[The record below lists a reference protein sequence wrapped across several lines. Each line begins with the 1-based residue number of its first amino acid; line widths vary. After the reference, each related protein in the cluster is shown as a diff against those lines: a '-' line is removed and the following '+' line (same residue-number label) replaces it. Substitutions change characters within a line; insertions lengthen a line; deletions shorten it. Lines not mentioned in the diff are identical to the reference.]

1 MSVLEIIIFALIKI
15 VIIVSA
21 MLLSVAY
28 LVYFERKVSAWAQNR
43 IGPNRVGWKGALQ
56 PFADLMKLALKEDIV
71 PQNADK
77 RIHSLAPVI
86 ALLVALSTYAVIPFG
101 PDLQIANYNIPL
113 IVADVNIGVLFIL
126 ALTSLGVYAIT
137 LAGWSSGSKY
147 SLLGGIRSSAQMIS
161 YEVSMGFSVA
171 GVLLLS
177 ESLRPTAIVESQA
190 SWMWNAIVQPIGF
203 ITFLVSAFAET
214 NRLPFDLP
222 EAEPELVGGFH
233 TEYSS
238 MKFAGFFLAEYANMI
253 IASALIVTLYLG
265 GWQIPYLEKLNLSPL
280 VYTLLSLGAFLLKMA
295 ALLFFFLWIRWTL
308 PRFRYDQLMNLGW
321 KVLFPLSLINIVWVA
336 VLIMSVLA
344 FLLAG
349 DNIDLGNYRYL
360 ILLSA
365 VLLSVGLISVQIR
378 PLAYFFLGII
388 ARLPLV
394 KRIHQP
400 WVDFYESSREIL
412 QLRHVIPTSTLGALA
427 HMTDALG
434 FCIILHGFGLEITWV
449 LYLQA
454 VFITGLTAAIGA
466 LSGAHGIQYAAPG
479 STAFKA

>member
-1 MSVLEIIIFALIKI
+1 MSLLEIVIFALIKI

-21 MLLSVAY
+21 MLVSVAY

-43 IGPNRVGWKGALQ
+43 IGPNRVGWKGTLQ
-56 PFADLMKLALKEDIV
+56 PFADLFKLVLKEDIV
-71 PQNADK
+71 PDNADRK
-77 RIHSLAPVI
+77 IHALAPII

-101 PDLQIANYNIPL
+101 PDLEIAGYNISL
-113 IVADVNIGVLFIL
+113 VVADVNIGVLFIL

-177 ESLRPTAIVESQA
+177 ESLRPVAIVESQYG
-190 SWMWNAIVQPIGF
+190 WMWNAIVQPIGF

-253 IASALIVTLYLG
+253 IASAFIVTLYLG
-265 GWQIPYLEKLNLSPL
+265 GWQIPYIQELGLSPL
-280 VYTLLSLGAFLLKMA
+280 LETILCFGAFLFKMA
-295 ALLFFFLWIRWTL
+295 LLLFFFLWVRWSL

-321 KVLFPLSLINIVWVA
+321 KVMFPLSLINIVWVA
-336 VLIMSVLA
+336 ALIM
-344 FLLAG
+344 
-349 DNIDLGNYRYL
+349 I
-360 ILLSA
+360 
-365 VLLSVGLISVQIR
+365 
-378 PLAYFFLGII
+378 
-388 ARLPLV
+388 
-394 KRIHQP
+394 
-400 WVDFYESSREIL
+400 
-412 QLRHVIPTSTLGALA
+412 
-427 HMTDALG
+427 
-434 FCIILHGFGLEITWV
+434 FGM
-449 LYLQA
+449 
-454 VFITGLTAAIGA
+454 
-466 LSGAHGIQYAAPG
+466 
-479 STAFKA
+479 